1 MFYYVSSPLLAGYAY
16 IHKLTDSRQKQYTP
30 NSWVGDPAE
39 KLSVINVECLIPD
52 TLPYD
57 CNTHTWL
64 RRGVCMCEFKP
75 VCQLFQ
81 FRWSSVKQGFPPLQ
95 QCLNPG
101 LKKKKKKQNC
111 REYEWMYLY
120 PAGWLECQHDLNIS
134 NRHFY
139 TLDACNHTITI

>member
-1 MFYYVSSPLLAGYAY
+1 MFYYVSSPLLEGYAY

-52 TLPYD
+52 TLLYD

-95 QCLNPG
+95 QCLNPRV
-101 LKKKKKKQNC
+101 KKIN
-111 REYEWMYLY
+111 RT
-120 PAGWLECQHDLNIS
+120 AGNMNECTCIQQGDLNINMILIYQIDILHS
-134 NRHFY
+134 RC
-139 TLDACNHTITI
+139 L